1 MKLNWLTNFWDGW
14 VPWGWKRELA
24 ILHFL
29 FLPKFCCKGNRA
41 SCTLLSSIALM
52 IIIKSLKVSSC
63 IGDHPSKPAAS
74 KRFVAILHPL
84 SKSHFSFFE
93 PKVLQGNFIE
103 LLGDGLSNEIFDIE
117 IGIGKISCGI
127 VALPFG
133 SRRGSRAWLHVASI
147 RGRGMLLLVSS

>member
-74 KRFVAILHPL
+74 KRFVAILHPW
-84 SKSHFSFFE
+84 SKSCRIFWT
-93 PKVLQGNFIE
+93 KGIAGNFIE
-103 LLGDGLSNEIFDIE
+103 LLGDGLSNEIFEIE

-133 SRRGSRAWLHVASI
+133 SRRGSWAWLHVASI